1 MNYKIE
7 GAINKSKTVMAAVDD
22 ALHGVMGKAGPERIF
37 DLEFTYDK
45 LKPLLEKG
53 NNLFIEVNDFP
64 LFADAMRE
72 ELEAK
77 YPSCRVVLSTE
88 GTRPEGSLV
97 VSLCESIFRQDD
109 LSLEKFIMDL
119 DGNVLRDEDDVLMA
133 INYSCSR
140 RAFIFAQ
147 KPLFIRL
154 AKALRY

>member
-1 MNYKIE
+1 M
-7 GAINKSKTVMAAVDD
+7 
-22 ALHGVMGKAGPERIF
+22 
-37 DLEFTYDK
+37 
-45 LKPLLEKG
+45 
-53 NNLFIEVNDFP
+53 
-64 LFADAMRE
+64 
-72 ELEAK
+72 
-77 YPSCRVVLSTE
+77 LSTE

-133 INYSCSR
+133 INYNYSR